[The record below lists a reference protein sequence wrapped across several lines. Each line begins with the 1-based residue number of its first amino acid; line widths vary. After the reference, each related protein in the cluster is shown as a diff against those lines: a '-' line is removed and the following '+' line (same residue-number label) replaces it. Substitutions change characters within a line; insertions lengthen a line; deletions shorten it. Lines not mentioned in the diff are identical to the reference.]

1 MLKKSFFKTLLMG
14 GLMFALVQGTFAQ
27 KTADEL
33 KAERQELQTEMKA
46 KKAVERTKK
55 MEKLVSQGQPAATG
69 VSSVDLLATSATA
82 LLKTTTAN
90 NEFLSTF
97 KRTVTDNGGGEVDIT
112 TEKAKLDD
120 YLKLAVSI
128 GEQAAKVAL
137 EAQKVQKIKDE
148 IKSLSPTQAMPA
160 TKAVTYASDALDV
173 SGSELQLQLKL
184 VNNLI
189 ETIKSS
195 KNY

>member
-14 GLMFALVQGTFAQ
+14 GLMFAMVQGTYAQ

-46 KKAVERTKK
+46 KKSVERTKK
-55 MEKLVSQGQPAATG
+55 LEKLESQGQPAASN

-82 LLKTTTAN
+82 LLKTTRAN
-90 NEFLSTF
+90 NDFLSNF
-97 KRTVTDNGGGEVDIT
+97 KRTVTDKGGGEVDIT
-112 TEKAKLDD
+112 NEKAQLED
-120 YLKLAVSI
+120 YVKFAITL
-128 GEQAAKVAL
+128 GEQIANVAL

-160 TKAVTYASDALDV
+160 TKALTYSTDALNV
-173 SGSELQLQLKL
+173 SGAELALQLKL
-184 VNNLI
+184 VKNLI

-195 KNY
+195 GNY

>member
-1 MLKKSFFKTLLMG
+1 MG